1 MGLFS
6 SYFVGNLTSSSWSP
20 WKGML
25 QWNRIEIFCVCEV
38 DNHKKKSIKYSGK
51 DYFDFLYVVVTINNH
66 PRWKLTY
73 GRSLVRWLKTPA
85 CYSHTTRII
94 WAAFCSILSIFP
106 PTGPDRS
113 AGGYDLYHHTWS
125 VAPAHASAF
134 SHGQHKRKR
143 KGRAEAPRARR
154 TLRKCRRL
162 RIFMS
167 VAFIMEVQM

>member
-6 SYFVGNLTSSSWSP
+6 SDFVGNLTSSSWSP

-51 DYFDFLYVVVTINNH
+51 DYCDFLYVVVTINNH

-85 CYSHTTRII
+85 CYSHTTRWDRAGSFGLHFVPFYPFFPQQAQTGAPVVMISII
-94 WAAFCSILSIFP
+94 
-106 PTGPDRS
+106 TRDRS
-113 AGGYDLYHHTWS
+113 HLHTRQRS
-125 VAPAHASAF
+125 VMDSTRGREKVELRRHVRDEHSESA
-134 SHGQHKRKR
+134 
-143 KGRAEAPRARR
+143 ED
-154 TLRKCRRL
+154 
-162 RIFMS
+162 
-167 VAFIMEVQM
+167 